1 MTSPAQTEDL
11 PYRVGIGGCHPCSPF
26 AVSVILAQILA
37 ICDIYNLGLF
47 SEIGADNFRIVQHII
62 S

>member
-47 SEIGADNFRIVQHII
+47 SEIGKYL
-62 S
+62 